1 MALPHLGSN
10 ISTSSVD
17 TVINGIDV
25 SDNMGE
31 SVSNAGDINGDG
43 YDDVIIGAR
52 SAEPGNSGEA
62 YVLFGKAGGLGS
74 TVNTS
79 DLATGGGNAGF
90 LVTTTT
96 PGQKLG
102 SVSSLG
108 DINGD
113 GYDDI
118 VIGANAA
125 YANGGDSGAAYVI
138 YGKSTGF
145 DQVIDADTLASG
157 NGSTGFRIQGPSANA
172 FAGYSVT
179 SAGDIN
185 GDGLDDILFDAAG
198 ANSNAGE
205 TYVIF
210 GSNSGFG
217 ADFSTETMSADQGFK
232 LSGIA
237 VGDRLG
243 SSVSSAGDINGDGFD
258 DLMVGAKDVVASG
271 SSYNGNGATYII
283 YGRDFFA
290 DVDSTG
296 TSNADTLVGTSG
308 ADQIDGG
315 GGADVINAGA
325 GKDRVTISDANFKEL
340 DGGGNQD
347 TLILEGAF
355 NLDLTALSNGAITGF
370 EHIDMDNTLAN
381 TLDLDFGSVLDI
393 GEAIDQILG
402 EADALVISGDTNDT
416 VNLNGDW
423 TERATQPVEASEAGY
438 TVYDSDD
445 SSATVA
451 IQNSITTNLS

>member
-1 MALPHLGSN
+1 
-10 ISTSSVD
+10 
-17 TVINGIDV
+17 
-25 SDNMGE
+25 
-31 SVSNAGDINGDG
+31 
-43 YDDVIIGAR
+43 
-52 SAEPGNSGEA
+52 
-62 YVLFGKAGGLGS
+62 VLFGKAGGLGS
-74 TVNTS
+74 TVNAA
-79 DLATGGGNAGF
+79 DLATGGGSAGF
-90 LVTTTT
+90 LITSSTTN
-96 PGQKLG
+96 QNMG
-102 SVSSLG
+102 SVSRLG

-113 GYDDI
+113 GFDDV
-118 VIGANAA
+118 VIGADLADPNST
-125 YANGGDSGAAYVI
+125 DSGAAYVI

-145 DQVIDADTLASG
+145 DQVIDVDTLAVG
-157 NGSTGFRIQGPSANA
+157 DGSAGFRIQGPSADA
-172 FAGYSVT
+172 QAGNSVT

-185 GDGLDDILFDAAG
+185 GDGLDDILFDAPG
-198 ANSNAGE
+198 AISDPGE

-210 GSNSGFG
+210 GSTSGFG
-217 ADFSTETMSADQGFK
+217 ADFSTATMSADQGFK
-232 LSGIA
+232 LSGIDS
-237 VGDRLG
+237 GDGLG

-258 DLMVGAKDVVASG
+258 DLMIGAINADGVGNASG
-271 SSYNGNGATYII
+271 YGSDGETYII

-325 GKDRVTISDANFKEL
+325 GKDRVTISDANFNEL

-355 NLDLTALSNGAITGF
+355 NLDLTALSNGAVTGF
-370 EHIDMDNTLAN
+370 EHIDMDNALAN

-402 EADALVISGDTNDT
+402 EADALVISGDANDI

-423 TERATQPVEASEAGY
+423 TERATQPTEASDAGY